1 MRQAPRA
8 VRTARRLCGEILID
22 PKLPELRVS
31 RCATSPLLPDH
42 GTQTMPYPLIQ
53 SFQQRGSLTETE
65 VTLPAPEVGRQF
77 FQHLFQTDS
86 SRPSRQFPNF
96 LLAAQQGLR
105 RDAPFR
111 FF

>member
-1 MRQAPRA
+1 MRVRIGRFRGLRKAIEKSRKTERVKSKRWVGALQRRAMRQVPRA

-31 RCATSPLLPDH
+31 RCASFPLLPDH

-65 VTLPAPEVGRQF
+65 VSKR
-77 FQHLFQTDS
+77 
-86 SRPSRQFPNF
+86 
-96 LLAAQQGLR
+96 
-105 RDAPFR
+105 
-111 FF
+111 